1 MKVTLL
7 TGFLGAGKTTT
18 LKRILREHGAA
29 EQFGVIVNDL
39 SELEVDGE
47 LIRNGDLVSEK
58 NGTLVSLTNGS
69 ISDRNREG
77 FHAALRRMQTRG
89 LPHVL
94 IEASGGADP
103 AVLIEDLAALPGIA
117 LHAVIALVDARALLH
132 DYEGGARLARPSATF
147 AERLLVG
154 QLATASVIALSKTD
168 LVDGQPLETM
178 LRALGTLNS
187 AATLTACTYG
197 KLDARFLL
205 AAPRYDLPSLRSR
218 RNGRHTLTPA
228 ECDIGT
234 DVIRDSRPFHP
245 QRFYELY
252 RDRLG
257 LGIFRS
263 KGFLWFA
270 SRPDDAFLW
279 NQSGGTMGLE
289 WLGTWRASI
298 LNDPRLLREE
308 RELLEQKLATAHP
321 LFGDRD
327 CELTIIGTSKDREIF
342 TRELAACFCTE
353 EEVSHWQRGKP
364 FPDPWP
370 KNIKTLV

>member
-18 LKRILREHGAA
+18 LKRILRENSAV
-29 EQFGVIVNDL
+29 EKFGVIVNDL

-58 NGTLVSLTNGS
+58 DGTLASLTDGS
-69 ISDRNREG
+69 ISDRNRDA
-77 FHAALRRMQTRG
+77 FHTALRQMQARG
-89 LPHVL
+89 LRHIL
-94 IEASGGADP
+94 IEASGGTDP
-103 AVLIEDLAALPGIA
+103 AVLIEDIAAVPGID

-132 DYEGGARLARPSATF
+132 DYEGGVRLARANADP
-147 AERLLVG
+147 AERLLTG
-154 QLATASVIALSKTD
+154 QLLSASVIALSKTD
-168 LVDGQPLETM
+168 LVDAQTMEAM
-178 LRALGTLNS
+178 LRALGTLNP

-205 AAPRYDLPSLRSR
+205 AAPLYDLPSLRSR
-218 RNGRHTLTPA
+218 RDDPHSLTPA
-228 ECDIGT
+228 ACDIGT

-252 RDRLG
+252 HDRLG

-270 SRPDDAFLW
+270 SRPDDVLLW
-279 NQSGGTMGLE
+279 NQAGGAMGLE
-289 WLGTWRASI
+289 WLGTWRATV
-298 LNDPRLLREE
+298 LNDPRLLPEE
-308 RELLEQKLATAHP
+308 REHLEQKLATAHP
-321 LFGDRD
+321 LFGDRG
-327 CELTIIGTSKDREIF
+327 CELTVIGTAKDREIF

-353 EEVSHWQRGKP
+353 EEVSRWRRGQP
-364 FPDPWP
+364 FSDPWP
-370 KNIKTLV
+370 KNINTVV